1 MVLERLRMDGK
12 NVLVIGAGAGGMGTH
27 TALALVEAGA
37 RVVAVDYLDERVRE
51 TEEQIA
57 EVGGECVG
65 ITADVRDRTA
75 LKNAIAEAI
84 AAVGQLDG
92 LANVAG
98 GIQPKH
104 LFPVDEYP
112 DDVYDEVMALNL
124 SYVLVSSR
132 EVARHMI
139 DRGIRGSIVSYASI
153 GGLMGLPYNGPYS
166 AAKAAV
172 IALTRTMA
180 TEWGPVGIR
189 VNAVAPGIVRTPRTL
204 ARTVG
209 VDEHAKVWIPLGRMC
224 ESDEVAAAALFLLS
238 DLSSVIT
245 GQTIVAD
252 GGASTRSTL
261 GHLSRWADR
270 GAHPTAS

>member
-75 LKNAIAEAI
+75 LKNAIAEAV

-98 GIQPKH
+98 GTRPGDY
-104 LFPVDEYP
+104 FPVDKYP

-139 DRGIRGSIVSYASI
+139 DRGIRGSIVSYSSI
-153 GGLMGLPYNGPYS
+153 GALCSPYRGPYS
-166 AAKAAV
+166 AAKEAV

-189 VNAVAPGIVRTPRTL
+189 VNAVAPGMVRTPRIQAL
-204 ARTVG
+204 AGG
-209 VDEHAKVWIPLGRMC
+209 VDDYAKVWVPLGRMC

-270 GAHPTAS
+270 DAHPTAS